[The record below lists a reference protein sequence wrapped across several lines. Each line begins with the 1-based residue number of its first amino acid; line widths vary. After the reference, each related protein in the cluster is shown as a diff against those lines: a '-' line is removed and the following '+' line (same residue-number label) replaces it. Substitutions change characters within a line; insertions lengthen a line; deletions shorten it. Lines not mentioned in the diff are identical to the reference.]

1 MRALRTPQHAP
12 CARRRRSNALR
23 RRVGPSCRHENTIL
37 LDKLSKILTREKT
50 AQAGGATLPAV
61 AAPPTAGG
69 GLHDIYRRKVREQID
84 RENQASKT
92 LTMPRRPIPPSPA
105 SSALRRL
112 APPRSAS
119 HRAPYAVWVLCG
131 VPCVWRCACS
141 RAPLPAH
148 SRLQALLKRLQYM
161 KPSIDMVR
169 FEQQWQQHAHFATM
183 NRSQVSNPMMAP
195 IPARRRPYTVPSNMS
210 ARRGPRAAEAGGKVA
225 GRQTPAHYL
234 QPLHNGDSA
243 REVAPAVDD
252 ASYTELAARE
262 ADALLEGALGTAA
275 APAD

>member
-1 MRALRTPQHAP
+1 MPGEPRGMWTSNRVCEAAVLQRKADIHRQRLREIRPTIDTRDPRRPKGANSKG
-12 CARRRRSNALR
+12 ARLEEERNAQIM
-23 RRVGPSCRHENTIL
+23 HENTIL

-84 RENQASKT
+84 REN
-92 LTMPRRPIPPSPA
+92 
-105 SSALRRL
+105 
-112 APPRSAS
+112 
-119 HRAPYAVWVLCG
+119 
-131 VPCVWRCACS
+131 
-141 RAPLPAH
+141 
-148 SRLQALLKRLQYM
+148 QALLKRLQYM